1 MKTISIYDEE
11 AEIIGKIND
20 NFNTTSAEVI
30 EALFTA
36 LNENEID
43 LSEYL

>member
-1 MKTISIYDEE
+1 MTTILIYDTE
-11 AEIIGKIND
+11 AEIID
-20 NFNTTSAEVI
+20 RMSDDFNTTSAEVI
-30 EALFTA
+30 EALLTA